1 MTAEITRRGNDS
13 ITIEVT
19 LSLSGSMLEAGEAI
33 QDGLQAAGLL
43 ATQEKLTEFDT
54 DGSPIQCGSVRMT
67 SKGRSN
73 QEYETPY
80 GTVSVFRHVY
90 QTSAGGR
97 TFCPL
102 EERARM
108 VLNATPRLAKLVSYK
123 YAEAGADAVVDDLQ
137 ECHHR
142 KISKRYVKSLG
153 DAVGAYA
160 VAKEETWE
168 YALPKFERPCAS
180 IAIGVDGTCMLLMED
195 GWRLAMTGTIAFYD
209 AQGERLHTIY
219 TGATPEYGKE
229 KFHAKFRREVERV
242 KKAYPKVPCIGLGDG
257 AADNWSYLQPMTDHQ
272 TLDFYHASEYV
283 GKAAVV
289 MFPGKGKERKAEREA
304 WLEEHLHML
313 KHKQGAAGRL
323 ISVLEDFLSTRVLKN
338 AQDAET
344 IVSAIT
350 YLGNQKERMKYSYSV
365 ARNWPIGSGV
375 TEAACKTLIKHRLCK
390 SGSRWKDEGAS
401 AVLSIRSLRLT
412 PGRWEAFWQNIDRYG
427 CPALPA

>member
-1 MTAEITRRGNDS
+1 MTAQITCQGKDS

-19 LSLSGSMLEAGEAI
+19 LSLSGSMLEAEEAI
-33 QDGLQAAGLL
+33 QDGLQTAGLL
-43 ATQEKLTEFDT
+43 ATQEKLKQFDT

-67 SKGRSN
+67 SKGQSS
-73 QEYETPY
+73 QDYETPY
-80 GTVSVFRHVY
+80 GTVSVLRHVY
-90 QTSAGGR
+90 QTSAGGK

-102 EERARM
+102 EEKSRM
-108 VLNATPRLAKLVSYK
+108 VLNATPRFAKLVSYK
-123 YAEAGADAVVDDLQ
+123 YAEAGADAVVDDLR
-137 ECHHR
+137 ECNHR
-142 KISKRYVKSLG
+142 EICKRYVKSLG
-153 DAVGAYA
+153 DTVGAYA

-168 YALPKFERPCAS
+168 YALPEFERPCAS
-180 IAIGVDGTCMLLMED
+180 IGIGVDGTCMLLLED

-209 AQGERLHTIY
+209 AQGQRLHTIY

-242 KKAYPKVPCIGLGDG
+242 KDAYPQLPYIGLGDG
-257 AADNWSYLQPMTDHQ
+257 AADNWSYLEPMTDYQ

-283 GKAAVV
+283 GKVAVV

-304 WLEEHLHML
+304 WLENQLHQL
-313 KHKQGAAGRL
+313 KHKQGATGRL
-323 ISVLEDFLSTRVLKN
+323 LSVLEEFLSTKVLKN

-344 IVSAIT
+344 MVSTIT
-350 YLGNQKERMKYSYSV
+350 YLANQRERMKYSYSV

-375 TEAACKTLIKHRLCK
+375 TEAACKTLIKQRLCK

-412 PGRWEAFWQNIDRYG
+412 PGRWQTFWQNIDKYG
-427 CPALPA
+427 CPMLPG